1 MRQGEYFHGLVLTF
15 KLEGLSDRIGQWCV
29 AKDRFNRDLAI
40 GPEGSGEALLQ

>member
-15 KLEGLSDRIGQWCV
+15 KLERLSDRIGQWYL